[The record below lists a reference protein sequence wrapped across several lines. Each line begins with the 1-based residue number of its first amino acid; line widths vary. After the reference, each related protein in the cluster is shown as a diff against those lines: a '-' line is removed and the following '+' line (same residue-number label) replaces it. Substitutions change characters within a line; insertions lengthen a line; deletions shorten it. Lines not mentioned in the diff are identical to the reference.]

1 MGISGVRGRQEL
13 KSGWCLPK
21 SQAGKVKFL
30 LFSHNVLRTTEL
42 SGAHHSSPSGWHKFS
57 FLYLRKKIKSL
68 SVLDLETNSC
78 GDPRECLATR
88 WQYEPTIPHPL
99 PSFWNQFSVPCP
111 SFFSLQVSARHFS
124 FPSLFVIFTCIQMRG
139 QPAGWECHAV
149 LTEGLQWKNGASVV
163 LAEVSGYR
171 HQGQCTCS
179 GCCGVWSG

>member
-42 SGAHHSSPSGWHKFS
+42 SGAHHSSPSEWHKFS

-78 GDPRECLATR
+78 GDPVSAWPLDGGMSPPFPTPFPRSGTNFLYLARPFALYRFQLAT
-88 WQYEPTIPHPL
+88 
-99 PSFWNQFSVPCP
+99 
-111 SFFSLQVSARHFS
+111 
-124 FPSLFVIFTCIQMRG
+124 FPSPLCLLFLLVFK
-139 QPAGWECHAV
+139 WEDNQLVENVMQCSQKGCNGKTGLV
-149 LTEGLQWKNGASVV
+149 LSWLRCLVT
-163 LAEVSGYR
+163 R